1 MMLAHIKNALRITTD
16 KLDLEIRNNIDAC
29 LLDLERVG
37 VVTVKGKEDDALI
50 IKACELY
57 VKWQEDFDGKSENYQ
72 KAYEKLRDSL
82 SLCGDYNV

>member
-1 MMLAHIKNALRITTD
+1 M
-16 KLDLEIRNNIDAC
+16 
-29 LLDLERVG
+29 
-37 VVTVKGKEDDALI
+37 VTVKGKEDDALI